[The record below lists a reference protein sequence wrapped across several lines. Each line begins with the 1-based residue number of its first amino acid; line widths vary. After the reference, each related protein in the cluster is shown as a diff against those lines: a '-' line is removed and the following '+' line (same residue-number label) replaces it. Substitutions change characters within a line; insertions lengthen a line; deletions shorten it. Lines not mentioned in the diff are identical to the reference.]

1 MSYSNPGYAVAAHVL
16 ERVTGR
22 AYEDVIRDRIFV
34 PLGMT
39 TTSFRLEDS
48 DLPLLAAGYDS
59 RRGPP
64 VPFSQIYLRPA
75 GNLHT
80 SAGELGTFVQLLL
93 NWGETEKDLVIDP
106 EYLSN
111 MERPRTSLSARAGLI
126 YGYGSGI
133 ASRSVA
139 GFPVLGHGGGIDGFI
154 SSYGY
159 SAARDAGWVVL
170 VNADYSQS
178 AVDRLSELA
187 VRYLKRDVEP
197 PKKPEYRANTN
208 FLRSYAGYYQPE
220 GSRNEVL
227 AGLEWL
233 MSGDTLTPDGNG
245 LIARPLLG
253 PVRRLVPTSDTLFRR
268 EEDVTPSLVFTTD
281 EDGRRLLLGDGYYG
295 VQTPRWRVEM
305 VRVPVLASLLL
316 IATIPVAV
324 FVWLVGPAIGRRLG
338 RQAEP

>member
-22 AYEDVIRDRIFV
+22 AYEDVIRDRIFM
-34 PLGMT
+34 PIGMT
-39 TTSFRLEDS
+39 TSSFRLEDS
-48 DLPLLAAGYDS
+48 DLPLLARGYDG

-80 SAGELGTFVQLLL
+80 SARELGTFVQLLL

-139 GFPVLGHGGGIDGFI
+139 GFPVLGHGGGVDGFV
-154 SSYGY
+154 SSFGY

-170 VNADYSQS
+170 VNADYSES

-197 PKKPEYRANTN
+197 PIRFPQV
-208 FLRSYAGYYQPE
+208 G
-220 GSRNEVL
+220 GEV
-227 AGLEWL
+227 A
-233 MSGDTLTPDGNG
+233 
-245 LIARPLLG
+245 A
-253 PVRRLVPTSDTLFRR
+253 
-268 EEDVTPSLVFTTD
+268 D
-281 EDGRRLLLGDGYYG
+281 ESCR
-295 VQTPRWRVEM
+295 
-305 VRVPVLASLLL
+305 
-316 IATIPVAV
+316 
-324 FVWLVGPAIGRRLG
+324 
-338 RQAEP
+338 RQAEQLLDDQALQVSAPVALDGQDFGGARSVEHVGVAALERAELQHSLSGVTTWLVTPLTRTTDR